1 MSQAV
6 MRYFPP
12 GTRVTRPSGGFV
24 LWVQLPENV
33 DSLELYKLALQGGIT
48 LTPGYVFSATRQ
60 FSNFIR
66 LNAAEWSYLVERG
79 LERLGEMVEELAG
92 PRRVPA
98 A

>member
-1 MSQAV
+1 
-6 MRYFPP
+6 
-12 GTRVTRPSGGFV
+12 
-24 LWVQLPENV
+24 
-33 DSLELYKLALQGGIT
+33 LQGGIT